1 VRAVIV
7 DPDRPATFCVLYVCT
22 GNICRSP
29 FAEVLTAHL
38 VAQSGLAG
46 VITVSS
52 AGTGALVG
60 HPMHPASRVE
70 AVRRGVPEPWVDAFA
85 ARQLDPRIVGG
96 ADLILGATPA
106 HRAEAVRL
114 WPRALPV
121 AFSLLEFAR
130 LAALVE
136 PSGLP
141 ADPVDRGGA
150 LVAAARAQRGMAPG
164 GGPDADAIPDPYGG
178 PAEAHAA
185 AAALVATAVHAI
197 VRMLVP
203 ATDSAGRSAR
213 TR

>member
-1 VRAVIV
+1 VEQESTSAS
-7 DPDRPATFCVLYVCT
+7 FHVLYVCT

-38 VAQSGLAG
+38 LAQHGLAAA
-46 VITVSS
+46 VSARS
-52 AGTGALVG
+52 AGSGALVG
-60 HPMHPASRVE
+60 HPMHPASRLE
-70 AVRRGVPEPWVDAFA
+70 AVRRGVPEPWLDAFA
-85 ARQLDPRIVGG
+85 ARQLDRATVAG

-106 HRAEAVRL
+106 HRAEAVRI

-121 AFSLLEFAR
+121 AFTLLEFAR

-141 ADPVDRGGA
+141 ADPVDRAGV

-164 GGPDADAIPDPYGG
+164 GGPEADTIPDPYRG
-178 PAEAHAA
+178 PPEAHRSAA
-185 AAALVATAVHAI
+185 AMVAAAVEAI
-197 VRMLVP
+197 VRALLP
-203 ATDSAGRSAR
+203 ATDWVGRSAR